1 MPNEVSLIWYA
12 PWWFFISYE
21 GMGTYLERLVCNNID
36 KTTLNEV
43 ETGHF

>member
-1 MPNEVSLIWYA
+1 MHHDD
-12 PWWFFISYE
+12 FFISYE
-21 GMGTYLERLVCNNID
+21 GMGIYLERRVYIID

>member
-1 MPNEVSLIWYA
+1 MHHDDFFVS
-12 PWWFFISYE
+12 FE
-21 GMGTYLERLVCNNID
+21 EMGTYLERLVCINIE